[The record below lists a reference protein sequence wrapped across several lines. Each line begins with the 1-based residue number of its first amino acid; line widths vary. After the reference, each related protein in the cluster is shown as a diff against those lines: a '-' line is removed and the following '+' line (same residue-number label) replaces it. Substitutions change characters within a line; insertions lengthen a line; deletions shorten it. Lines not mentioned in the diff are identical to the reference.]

1 MTDTK
6 KLDEQRAA
14 QIEALHNKIR
24 EFVDEGVKPFAEAHA
39 ELQAGMKEIN
49 ERFDR
54 LEAQSRIMDAPG
66 AAEEAKAK
74 GFSLSKVARSL
85 IAKANQDSKWRDYAG
100 LEWDISDAS
109 RANDPSTSPDQYGG
123 FIVPPVLQQQLLIEP
138 YMDYL
143 VPAALGATVLQ
154 GLTGSPVLIPKLID
168 WIDADTL
175 VEHQEATDKEVEF
188 GQIRL
193 EPRTAQAVVNP
204 SRELLNMGTGADR
217 LLRDLIGKSITK
229 KISAMAFAGTGS
241 TGQPVGVKN
250 APGVQAVDFAAGTY
264 AVASPYDHGHELYY
278 KLLEMEGKLEDIDAL
293 QDSQNASWAMA
304 AKAKRAIMGM
314 KSQNAAAGTE
324 SLDVNR
330 ASVFSAAEDSILGYG
345 YRTTGGGLVAGA
357 QTDLILGDWSQ
368 MILGYWGGLVI
379 EASASTERA
388 MRRREVMLSAYQMY
402 DVNFFKPE
410 AFCVATNFNTTTI

>member
-14 QIEALHNKIR
+14 QIEALHNKVR
-24 EFVDEGVKPFAEAHA
+24 EFVDEGVKPFAEDHA
-39 ELQAGMKEIN
+39 ELQAGMKEIH

-54 LEAQSRIMDAPG
+54 LEAQSRIMDVPG

-74 GFSLSKVARSL
+74 GFSMTKVCRSL
-85 IAKANQDSKWRDYAG
+85 LARANHDSNWRDIAP
-100 LEWDISDAS
+100 LEWEISDAS
-109 RANDPSTSPDQYGG
+109 RANNPSTSPDQYGG
-123 FIVPPVLQQQLLIEP
+123 FIVPPVLQQSLLIEP
-138 YMDYL
+138 YIGYL
-143 VPAALGATVLQ
+143 IPAALGATVLN
-154 GLTGSPVLIPKLID
+154 GLYGSPVLIPKLVSE
-168 WIDADTL
+168 IDADTL
-175 VEHQEATDKEVEF
+175 VEHQAATDKEVEF

-204 SRELLNMGTGADR
+204 SRELLNMGNGADQ

-229 KISAMAFAGTGS
+229 KISLMAFTGNGAA
-241 TGQPVGVKN
+241 GQPVGVKN
-250 APGVQAVDFAAGTY
+250 APGVQSVDFTAGTY

-293 QDSQNASWAMA
+293 QDAQTASWAMH

-314 KSQNAAAGTE
+314 KSQNATAGTE
-324 SLDVNR
+324 SLEVNR
-330 ASVFSAAEDSILGYG
+330 ASVFSTAENTILGYG

-368 MILGYWGGLVI
+368 MLIGYWGGLVI
-379 EASASTERA
+379 EASAQTERA

-402 DVNFFKPE
+402 DVNYFHPE